1 MSYPLRI
8 LLGDLRFAEAPRWH
22 NDRLWFSDFFRQEVM
37 AVTEQGQSEV
47 MFRLDDSPSGLGWRP
62 DGSLLVVSMH
72 HQQLLVWRGGVL
84 ARVADLSTHAGGPCN
99 DMVVDAQGRAYVGN
113 FGFDLY
119 AKEEARAT
127 CLLRVD
133 LDGSVHRVAEDMW
146 FPNGM
151 AITPDGQ
158 TLMVAET
165 FRNRLTAFTIA
176 PDGSLKNRQ
185 VFAELPGVFPDGL
198 CLDAEGAVWVA
209 DARGHAVLR
218 VKEGQGVVD
227 RVSTGE
233 HQSYACSLGG
243 ADGHTLFI
251 CTAPG
256 VGPKAGEMKQGRI
269 EFTTVKVPRATKS

>member
-1 MSYPLRI
+1 MSDPLMT
-8 LLGDLRFAEAPRWH
+8 LLGGLRFAEAPRWH

-72 HQQLLVWRGGVL
+72 HQQLLAWRGGVL

-119 AKEEARAT
+119 AKEEACAT

-176 PDGSLKNRQ
+176 PDGSLKNRR
-185 VFAELPGVFPDGL
+185 VFAELQGVFPDGL

-218 VKEGQGVVD
+218 VVEGLGVVE

-233 HQSYACSLGG
+233 HQSYACMLGG

-256 VGPKAGEMKQGRI
+256 VGPEAGELQQGRI
-269 EFTTVKVPRATKS
+269 EFTTVKVPRAAQS